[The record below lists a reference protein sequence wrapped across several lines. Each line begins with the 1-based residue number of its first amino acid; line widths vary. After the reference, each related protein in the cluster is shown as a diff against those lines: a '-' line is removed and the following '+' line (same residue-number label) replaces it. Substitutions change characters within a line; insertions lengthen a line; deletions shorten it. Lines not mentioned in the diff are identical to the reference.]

1 MTESR
6 EIVMKKQLSD
16 YSEREFIALMEDIF
30 RENEAETD
38 NRLDALLDQFREIT
52 GHPEGTDLI
61 YYCESDAE
69 CTPERITQKV
79 KSWRAANGL
88 PGFKST

>member
-1 MTESR
+1 MGLKNSLSEYTED
-6 EIVMKKQLSD
+6 K
-16 YSEREFIALMEDIF
+16 FIAFMEDIF

-38 NRLDALLDQFREIT
+38 DQLDALLDQFLKIT
-52 GHPEGTDLI
+52 GHPDGTDLI

-88 PGFKST
+88 SGFKRN